1 MMKPYYQLKT
11 KDGLDIKSYKKMA
24 ILANPQVNSDTEG
37 TLKVVY
43 GSRDMWNKAAFHGKQ
58 ELVALI
64 KVFTEPALL
73 EHVSG

>member
-37 TLKVVY
+37 VLKVTY
-43 GSRDMWNKAAFHGKQ
+43 GHRDFWNKAAFHGKKQ
-58 ELVALI
+58 LVDLL
-64 KVFTEPALL
+64 KVFTEPDLL
-73 EHVSG
+73 EHMSD